1 MSMRSVLFALS
12 LLCLGGFAACSKP
25 SAEDCR
31 KAVINLQKLRGLDT
45 SPQAPDP
52 EAAVRKCR
60 STANPKTVA
69 CLIRA
74 TSAAEAD
81 ACEPAPAGP
90 AKQ

>member
-12 LLCLGGFAACSKP
+12 LFAVVACSKP
-25 SAEDCR
+25 SVEDCR
-31 KAVINLQKLRGLDT
+31 KAVINLQKLRGLDN
-45 SPQAPDP
+45 SAQAPDP

-81 ACEPAPAGP
+81 ACEPAAQGP